1 MHYKIVGDSSCDIT
15 KEMEN
20 EMNIE
25 LAPLTFTLNGEE
37 FVDDE
42 TLDLDDYLKKIDES
56 DEVPK
61 SACPSIH
68 TYLEK
73 FEGPHDWLFGVTL
86 SSELSGSYN
95 SAVNAMHMF
104 LEKFPEKKA
113 HIFNS
118 KAAASKEVLIALK
131 IDELAK
137 IGKKFEQIVD
147 DVEQYIEQTKTLFVL
162 DKVDTLEKNGRLS
175 KMKATIIR
183 VLNLKLILT
192 TDKDGAII
200 SATQARGSKKALK
213 KLVDEMP
220 KFGTISK
227 DNLVAI
233 AHCNAPER
241 AQYVKELIE
250 NMYEFRDV
258 IIVKTRGLS
267 STYANEGGVIVSF

>member
-1 MHYKIVGDSSCDIT
+1 MHYKIVGDSSCDIS
-15 KEMEN
+15 KEMEA

-25 LAPLTFTLNGEE
+25 LAPLTFTLDGEE

-42 TLDLDDYLKKIDES
+42 TLDLDDYLRKIDASEN
-56 DEVPK
+56 VPK
-61 SACPSIH
+61 SACPSIQ
-68 TYLEK
+68 TYLQK
-73 FEGPHDWLFGVTL
+73 FEGPHDWTFGVTL

-95 SAVNAMHMF
+95 SAVNAMRQF
-104 LEKFPEKKA
+104 LEKFPEKKG

-137 IGKKFEQIVD
+137 IGKKFEQIVEE
-147 DVEQYIEQTKTLFVL
+147 VETYIEQTKVLFVL
-162 DKVDTLEKNGRLS
+162 DKIDTLEKNGRLS
-175 KMKATIIR
+175 KMKSRIIR
-183 VLNLKLILT
+183 ALNLKLILT
-192 TDKDGAII
+192 TDKDGAIV
-200 SATQARGSKKALK
+200 SGTQARGSKKAMK
-213 KLVDEMP
+213 KLVEEM
-220 KFGTISK
+220 KNYGTISK

-258 IIVKTRGLS
+258 VIVKTRGLS

>member
-1 MHYKIVGDSSCDIT
+1 MHYKIVGDSSCDIS
-15 KEMEN
+15 KEMEA

-25 LAPLTFTLNGEE
+25 LAPLTFTLDGEE

-42 TLDLDDYLKKIDES
+42 TLDLDEYLRKIDASEN
-56 DEVPK
+56 VPK
-61 SACPSIH
+61 SACPSIQ
-68 TYLEK
+68 TYLQK
-73 FEGPHDWLFGVTL
+73 FEGPHEWTFGVTL

-95 SAVNAMHMF
+95 SAVNAMRQF
-104 LEKFPEKKA
+104 LEKFPEKKG

-147 DVEQYIEQTKTLFVL
+147 EVEKYIEQTKVLFVL
-162 DKVDTLEKNGRLS
+162 DKIDTLEKNGRLS
-175 KMKATIIR
+175 KMKSRIIR
-183 VLNLKLILT
+183 ALNLKLILT
-192 TDKDGAII
+192 TDKDGNIV
-200 SATQARGSKKALK
+200 SGTQARGSKKAMK
-213 KLVDEMP
+213 KLVAEM
-220 KFGTISK
+220 KNYGTISK

-250 NMYEFRDV
+250 GMYEFRDV